1 MAVPDLNSPQQQA
14 VQHGDTPLLVLAG
27 AGTGKTMVVTQR
39 IGRLMRERGVT
50 PTSILAVTFTN
61 KAAREMRDRVQRFT
75 DRDPRGLDIGTFHG
89 ICGRV
94 LRQYGDRFGLD
105 SRYTIYDQDD
115 SLRLIK
121 RCMID
126 LKIDMQAFNPRAV
139 AHAID
144 KWKNQGKP
152 PNRAEPSPFD
162 MIQRRAH
169 DVYKEYAKRC
179 REANAVDFGD
189 MLLHVAVLLKRD
201 DEVRNIL
208 RARWSHILVDE
219 YQDTNPVQYQLIE
232 QLVTPQHS
240 LTVVGD
246 DDQSIY
252 RWRGADIGNIL
263 RFERDFPGATVI
275 RLEQNYR
282 STQSILSTANAV
294 IANNTS
300 RKGKNLFTELGQG
313 ERACLRMFLDERAE
327 GEAIAEQIVDRL
339 ADGWSPQDFAVLYR
353 INAQSRPIED
363 ALRRRRIPYAVY
375 SGIRF
380 YDRKEI
386 KNALAYLRLLVN
398 PRSSIDFAR
407 VINEPGRGLGKTSM
421 ERLHSLART
430 RGLTLLEAAGVAAD
444 EEANVGNFRP
454 KARKAFGSF
463 VTVITDLSQDHELAH
478 PARLLEQVL
487 EESGYLAALEADP
500 TDQGADRIENLK
512 ELVAAV
518 DEYVAL
524 ADEPTLSGFLE
535 EVTLVSDVD
544 ALDPTVGQV
553 ALMTL
558 HSAKG
563 LEFPMVFLPGM
574 EEGLFP
580 HSRSLNERAEVEEER
595 RLCYVGITRARRE
608 LMLSAARVRRVFGE
622 EKMTQL
628 SRFLVEIPEELLDL
642 GGGERAP
649 AASAV
654 APRRPS
660 PDRYDDDLWDEQPGA
675 QPGPEPSQHDET
687 LADRF
692 APGTRVF
699 HATFGEGTVTS
710 SKGEGKRHFLTIEFP
725 SEGRTKTIAAR
736 FVEPLSSDR

>member
-1 MAVPDLNSPQQQA
+1 M
-14 VQHGDTPLLVLAG
+14 
-27 AGTGKTMVVTQR
+27 
-39 IGRLMRERGVT
+39 
-50 PTSILAVTFTN
+50 
-61 KAAREMRDRVQRFT
+61 T
-75 DRDPRGLDIGTFHG
+75 D
-89 ICGRV
+89 
-94 LRQYGDRFGLD
+94 
-105 SRYTIYDQDD
+105 
-115 SLRLIK
+115 
-121 RCMID
+121 M
-126 LKIDMQAFNPRAV
+126 KIDMQAFSPRAV
-139 AHAID
+139 AHNID
-144 KWKNQGKP
+144 KWKNAGKP
-152 PNRAEPSPFD
+152 PHRAQPSPFD

-169 DVYKEYAKRC
+169 EVYKEYAKRC

-201 DEVRNIL
+201 EEVRTLL

-232 QLVTPQHS
+232 QLVTPRHS

-282 STQSILSTANAV
+282 STQSILSAANAV

-300 RKGKNLFTELGQG
+300 RKGKNLFTELGEG
-313 ERACLRMFLDERAE
+313 ERAHLRMFLDERAE
-327 GEAIAEQIVDRL
+327 GEAIGEQIVERL
-339 ADGWSPQDFAVLYR
+339 ADGWNPQDFAVLYR

-363 ALRRRRIPYAVY
+363 ALRRRKIPYAVY

-407 VINEPGRGLGKTSM
+407 VINEPGRGIGKTSM
-421 ERLHSLART
+421 ERLHALARS
-430 RGLTLLEAAGVAAD
+430 RDLSLLEAAGVVAD
-444 EEANVGNFRP
+444 AEEAKRANLRP
-454 KARKAFGSF
+454 KASKAFGGF
-463 VTVITDLSQDHELAH
+463 CELITNLSQDHELAH

-500 TDQGADRIENLK
+500 TDQGADRIENLR

-518 DEYVAL
+518 DEYVML

-544 ALDPTVGQV
+544 ALDPTTGLV

-642 GGGERAP
+642 GGGEPAP
-649 AASAV
+649 VAAV
-654 APRRPS
+654 PRRIPS
-660 PDRYDDDLWDEQPGA
+660 ERHDELWDFDPPDA
-675 QPGPEPSQHDET
+675 APGPEPSEHDET
-687 LADRF
+687 RADPF

-699 HATFGEGTVTS
+699 HATFGEGTVTGS
-710 SKGEGKRHFLTIEFP
+710 RGEGKRHFLTIEFP
-725 SEGRTKTIAAR
+725 SEGRKTIAAR
-736 FVEPLSSDR
+736 FVEPC